1 MQAKSTIL
9 WLLPAA
15 FVLHDAEEAATMADW
30 LARNGGRLPPAL
42 RSLFDGG
49 EAAMLAAMAALFLL
63 LVAGTAWATF
73 SRGRAELLVYATLL
87 GGFFV
92 HGFGHLGQALLFGG
106 YTPGVA
112 TALVVV
118 IPASIALY
126 ARLRRMGLDRRTL
139 LLTGA
144 AGALLV
150 GPGILLAW
158 AIGRG
163 FG

>member
-1 MQAKSTIL
+1 VQAKSAIL

-15 FVLHDAEEAATMADW
+15 FVVHDAEEYATMAAW
-30 LARNGGRLPPAL
+30 LARNGGRLPPLL
-42 RSLFDGG
+42 RTLFDGG

-63 LVAGTAWATF
+63 LVAGTAWAAF
-73 SRGRAELLVYATLL
+73 GRGRAGLLVYATLL

-112 TALVVV
+112 TASLVV
-118 IPASIALY
+118 IPASLFLY
-126 ARLRRMGLDRRTL
+126 ARLRLDRRRL

-150 GPGILLAW
+150 VPGTLLAW
-158 AIGRG
+158 SIGRA